1 MAKKWRWIKDG
12 GWTFRVGFYI
22 TNPVSKNLPKSLR
35 KAKHAYRYATSLDHL
50 VDRIIRLG
58 YIKYLSEISELKDGK
73 WVNLL
78 T

>member
-1 MAKKWRWIKDG
+1 MGKKWKWINEG

-22 TNPVSKNLPKSLR
+22 TNPHPKKLPKSLR

-50 VDRIIRLG
+50 VSRIIRLG